1 VPAKSKEENISF
13 IYNQR
18 NDSPKY
24 FELKKSKLLFYAVG
38 LPTITIFA
46 LILGVV
52 GIVHTSPFHLIDNYR
67 QNAKA
72 REAIAKSNSLQNQLK
87 KAEEEKAE
95 LAQKLSALQEKP
107 ESTNSPQDPNGQPS
121 SQVRPTSSIND
132 LKNMPAPLNH
142 LMLFKSVNGQKDLS
156 KPASLNLSDIKVVT
170 NRDTVN
176 LTFNIIPA
184 GEVDKKIA
192 GHIIVLMKNEFG
204 IQFYPQQVLTNAEAQ
219 INYLSGESFAT
230 QKFRPVDA
238 SFLKPKR
245 SGNSIFSIF
254 IFSKNGDLVH
264 YQTVNLNVKI

>member
-1 VPAKSKEENISF
+1 MPSSSKEENISF

-24 FELKKSKLLFYAVG
+24 FEVKKSKLLFYAVG
-38 LPTITIFA
+38 LPTITIVS
-46 LILGVV
+46 LILGLI
-52 GIVHTSPFHLIDNYR
+52 GLVHTSPFHLIDNYR

-72 REAIAKSNSLQNQLK
+72 RDAVAKLNNVQNLLRK
-87 KAEEEKAE
+87 SEEEKAE
-95 LAQKLSALQEKP
+95 LTQKLALLQD
-107 ESTNSPQDPNGQPS
+107 SNASINTNGAETAQSS
-121 SQVRPTSSIND
+121 SQTKTAATNAET
-132 LKNMPAPLNH
+132 KNLSAPLAH
-142 LMLFKSVNGQKDLS
+142 LMLFKSVSGQKDLS

-184 GEVDKKIA
+184 GEIDKKIA
-192 GHIIVLMKNEFG
+192 GHIIVMMKNEFG
-204 IQFYPQQVLTNAEAQ
+204 IQFYPQQVLANAEAQ
-219 INYLSGESFAT
+219 VNYLSGESFAT
-230 QKFRPVDA
+230 QRFRPVDA

-245 SGNSIFSIF
+245 STNSTFSIY